1 MMEWSKDKRPTWER
15 LVAKH
20 GGNPKAFDWGTWDI
34 MDWGLGEGWYAF
46 TSVNKARKFGWTRHD
61 DTYDTFVQTFR
72 SFENAGVLP
81 PQHHISAYSELK
93 KATGLRPHPAEAA
106 AANSN
111 GA

>member
-34 MDWGLGEGWYAF
+34 IDWGLGEGWYAF
-46 TSVNKARKFGWTRHD
+46 TSINKARKFGWTRHD
-61 DTYDTFVQTFR
+61 DTYDTFVQTFQ

-81 PQHHISAYSELK
+81 PQHQTYSQLK

-111 GA
+111 GT